1 MTRRVLVVGAGV
13 AGLATARALRG
24 VGFEVTVVERRPGAP
39 LPGLGL
45 NLPGNAARALDALG
59 VAEQVLAAG
68 IPVTRR
74 EYRTARG
81 RLLFAVDESALEEQR
96 SEKYRHAL
104 IAVVSI
110 GVRAGQL
117 GRTVAW
123 LSSHP
128 VSQAGISWP

>member
-24 VGFEVTVVERRPGAP
+24 ADFEVTVVERRPGAP

-45 NLPGNAARALDALG
+45 NLPGNAVRALDALG

-81 RLLFAVDESALEEQR
+81 RLLFAVDESA
-96 SEKYRHAL
+96 Y
-104 IAVVSI
+104 
-110 GVRAGQL
+110 
-117 GRTVAW
+117 
-123 LSSHP
+123 
-128 VSQAGISWP
+128 